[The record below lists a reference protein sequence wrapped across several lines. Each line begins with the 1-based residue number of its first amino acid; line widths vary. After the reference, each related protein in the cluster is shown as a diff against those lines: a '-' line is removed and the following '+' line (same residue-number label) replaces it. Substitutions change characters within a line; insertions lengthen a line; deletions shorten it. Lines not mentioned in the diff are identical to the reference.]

1 MRPRGYG
8 RGWKSAAMRQARY
21 QRYYT
26 RGSNAA
32 WTAERRADDH
42 AYEALAIWFLKG
54 IGAIALFGI
63 VAFPLVA
70 YWAHTEAYKT
80 DIPKELVRTK
90 RYAHQR

>member
-8 RGWKSAAMRQARY
+8 RGWKSAAIRQARY

-54 IGAIALFGI
+54 IGAIAVCGI
-63 VAFPLVA
+63 IALPLIASYA
-70 YWAHTEAYKT
+70 YTSQYGPPPRES
-80 DIPKELVRTK
+80 VNTK